1 MGGNRALEEG
11 SDLQL
16 DWTKLSKV
24 ASKKCDVVPV
34 VVQDSQTGNV
44 LICAYANQIALSETF
59 DRNVA
64 CLWST
69 SRNELWVKGATS
81 GDTLDLDQV
90 LVNCEQNSLVYKV
103 TPRRKGACHTKDRF
117 GNTRVSCYYRTV
129 ERGGQDDGLLRLRHF
144 YKEPDTTCPVCPDDE
159 GATKEDTGHA
169 VPADADDGAVA
180 NDSAWSTDVRTA
192 ALVAFAAGCGVG
204 AALMNAAMFRGR
216 R

>member
-1 MGGNRALEEG
+1 MGGNRSLEEG
-11 SDLQL
+11 HDLQL

-24 ASKKCDVVPV
+24 ASKRCDVVPV
-34 VVQDSQTGNV
+34 VVQDSQSGNV
-44 LICAYANQIALSETF
+44 LICAYANRIALSETF

-103 TPRRKGACHTKDRF
+103 TPRKKGACHTLDQF

-129 ERGGQDDGLLRLRHF
+129 VRRGEEDGVLQLRHTLE
-144 YKEPDTTCPVCPDDE
+144 EPKVTCPVCPDSDE
-159 GATKEDTGHA
+159 SPPVMPAGAKDGVVA
-169 VPADADDGAVA
+169 VDNVRL
-180 NDSAWSTDVRTA
+180 TDMWATA
-192 ALVAFAAGCGVG
+192 LMAFAAGCGVG
-204 AALMNAAMFRGR
+204 AALVTAAALRGR
-216 R
+216 Q